1 MKGLSNLIDRQ
12 IGHALR
18 QADATFERLG
28 IGCDPRLAI
37 SLIGLGGIIPAG
49 GGAVAAAARDVI
61 RPSPRPIRPRL
72 VRVSSHV
79 QVVTVVMVPEAKMKW
94 S

>member
-1 MKGLSNLIDRQ
+1 MNGLSNLIDRQ

-18 QADATFERLG
+18 QAGATFERLG
-28 IGCDPRLAI
+28 IGFGARLAI
-37 SLIGLGGIIPAG
+37 SLVGLGGIILAG
-49 GGAVAAAARDVI
+49 GGAIAAAARDVI
-61 RPSPRPIRPRL
+61 RPSPRF

-79 QVVTVVMVPEAKMKW
+79 QVVTVVMVPQAKMKW

>member
-1 MKGLSNLIDRQ
+1 MNGLSNLIDRQ

-18 QADATFERLG
+18 QAGATLERLG
-28 IGCDPRLAI
+28 TGFSARLAI
-37 SLIGLGGIIPAG
+37 SLVGLGGIIPAS
-49 GGAVAAAARDVI
+49 GGAIAAAAREVI
-61 RPSPRPIRPRL
+61 RPNPRL
-72 VRVSSHV
+72 VRLRLVRVGSHV

>member
-1 MKGLSNLIDRQ
+1 MNGLSNLINRQ

-18 QADATFERLG
+18 QAGATFKRLG
-28 IGCDPRLAI
+28 IGFHARPTI
-37 SLIGLGGIIPAG
+37 SLVGLGGIIPAG
-49 GGAVAAAARDVI
+49 GGAIAAAARDVI
-61 RPSPRPIRPRL
+61 RPSPRL

-79 QVVTVVMVPEAKMKW
+79 QVVTVVMVPQAKMKW